1 MSTADDSNKAG
12 LEIVVGNNR
21 GAATLDFTDGEA
33 GTVKSS
39 EVSGGGLDFEA
50 DGKVSR
56 TGLGNR
62 EAGEVEP
69 EDDLE
74 DEDLG
79 DDGDD
84 KKPAEGEEPGAD
96 DKTEEETTEDDLGDF
111 DPDNEETVSKF
122 DAKFTV
128 EGEGGGAEINQA
140 AFSAEVDADLK
151 AGGTGSLKP
160 ATYEYLKARFGVT
173 KEYADSLIKGQLAL
187 RSQNEDAFYAKVG
200 GAETYAKKLE
210 WAKTGYTPA
219 QKARFNAAVAAGGEE
234 AADALDLLNAKYA
247 AANKGAEDG
256 DGKDVG
262 KRPGIGIRRPASPKK
277 STTTSANPGGGTD
290 LKPFADAEEHRKAQ
304 AEALKSG
311 DKAKLDLVRKRL
323 VKSTFWK

>member
-1 MSTADDSNKAG
+1 MSTADDKSG
-12 LEIVVGNNR
+12 LEIVVGDNK
-21 GAATLDFTDGEA
+21 GAATLDFMDGKA

-39 EVSGGGLDFEA
+39 EVSGAGLDFEA

-56 TGLGNR
+56 TGLGKGAA
-62 EAGEVEP
+62 EAEP

-79 DDGDD
+79 DGDKKEEPAADD
-84 KKPAEGEEPGAD
+84 KAEEEETAEGEG
-96 DKTEEETTEDDLGDF
+96 DDLGEF
-111 DPDNEETVSKF
+111 DPDNEEVVSKF
-122 DAKFTV
+122 DAKFTTEV
-128 EGEGGGAEINQA
+128 EGGGVEINSA
-140 AFSAEVDADLK
+140 AFSAEVDVDLK
-151 AGGTGSLKP
+151 AGGTGALKP
-160 ATYEYLKARFGVT
+160 ATYEYLKARFGVS
-173 KEYADSLIKGQLAL
+173 KDYADSLIKGQLAL
-187 RSQNEDAFYAKVG
+187 RAQNEDAFYAKVG

-247 AANKGAEDG
+247 AATSKGTEEGG